1 MHSDGGSGTPSR
13 TLAEVTQLVHVARQ
27 PIFNAEGIVVGYE
40 LLFRG
45 RLDDVEASQRGTY
58 ATSQVIVTTFTE
70 FGLPEVVND
79 RLCFINMTR
88 EFLVGDLTLPF
99 GPEQVVLEVLES
111 ITIDDKV
118 LAGVTD
124 LVEAGYRIALD
135 DFVWGLGHDKLFG
148 MASYVKLDM
157 LDGDLSQLDHTV
169 EVRRRHPGIQLV
181 AERLETDEH
190 LALADRYGCE
200 LRQGYALSRPHILT
214 TSTLSASRLR
224 RLELLALM
232 YAAEADMD
240 RVCELICTD
249 PALAMRVLRASNSA
263 AAGLPQRLSSV
274 PQAVVLLGIARIRQ
288 WAALMIATEVTG
300 ASEDQLAQA
309 LVRGRFCH
317 RLAPAFAAVPETAFL
332 LGLLTG
338 VADLLGMPRS
348 ELAEQMP
355 LAPDVA
361 AALSGDDDGPLV
373 QVLRAV
379 QAYEAGDLEALSEQP
394 VQVADLGSTYLD
406 LLRWSNQLLSAV
418 EG

>member
-169 EVRRRHPGIQLV
+169 EVCRRHPGIQLV

-379 QAYEAGDLEALSEQP
+379 HAYEAGDLEALSEQP

>member
-1 MHSDGGSGTPSR
+1 M
-13 TLAEVTQLVHVARQ
+13 ARQ
-27 PIFNAEGIVVGYE
+27 PIFDVEDVVIGYE

-45 RLDDVEASQRGTY
+45 RMDEVEASQRNTY

-70 FGLPEVVND
+70 FGLPEVVRD

-88 EFLVGDLTLPF
+88 EFLVGDLALPF

-118 LAGVTD
+118 LAGVTA
-124 LVEAGYRIALD
+124 LAEAGYRIALD

-148 MASYVKLDM
+148 IASYVKLDM
-157 LDGDLSQLDHTV
+157 LDGDLSQLEHTV
-169 EVRRRHPGIQLV
+169 EVCRRYPQIQLV
-181 AERLETDEH
+181 AERLETDEQ
-190 LALADRYGCE
+190 LALADRYRCE

-214 TSTLSASRLR
+214 TSTLSATKLH

-263 AAGLPQRLSSV
+263 AAGLPHRLSSV

-317 RLAPAFAAVPETAFL
+317 RLAAAFAVVPETAFL
-332 LGLLTG
+332 FGLLSG
-338 VADLLGMPRS
+338 VADLLGIPRS
-348 ELAEQMP
+348 DLAEQMS
-355 LAPDVA
+355 LADEVA
-361 AALSGDDDGPLV
+361 AALHGDVESPLNR
-373 QVLRAV
+373 LLHAV
-379 QAYEAGDLEALSEQP
+379 QAYENGDIAALADAP
-394 VQVADLGSTYLD
+394 IPLNDLGPTYLH

-418 EG
+418 QD